1 MKSKILSVMIAGG
14 LCLSCLPSVEYNSS
28 VYSLQII
35 ASVKSVTLPK
45 DVLAVGEVKKLVF
58 EWSNG
63 AIPEIIYSSSDERI
77 ATVDE
82 EGNVTGISD
91 GTAVITV
98 KTARSTPGEY
108 SINEV
113 EVPVSSTA
121 RMSQDYSRGSLQVR
135 QKLCKYDTIY
145 YDKNEKNSNTAYTY
159 ITDKSELSN
168 ASLMPS
174 NDFKLIL
181 PYDAEVIKAGIELII
196 APQTDEIRYI
206 YADSLKTGDVV
217 DTSAVLLIY
226 NEYSVNGLNL
236 AVYTPSEYKS
246 YVGDGTVIVKEADH
260 VNKKITFELA
270 DESDYETGKCGQN
283 VSYKLGNGVLTVYG
297 SGGTSDYSSSDTP
310 WNNADVKQIIVEKGV
325 TSLRSNIFS
334 DLPNLESVIIADTVT
349 DMGFSVFENDYNL
362 KNITFSKKLQ
372 RICKNSF
379 TNCRSLESV
388 ILPSGLVKI
397 ENEVFSYCTS
407 LKKIVIP
414 SSVESIGR
422 RAFLFCGTGKAE
434 KGSENLFDFEAVTE
448 AGSYVEQYIENIN
461 EAITYDSETA
471 VSQARTYEKYDYVLL
486 SLGDKYFREMCF
498 PENYFNA
505 LGQETLY
512 LPEIESSCGDI
523 IGVNV
528 ASLKERKQEYPGS
541 HAYTYP
547 SYKSEVICTAPEVMK
562 LDEGWYLFRS
572 MGSFSDNVIAVDDSD
587 AYRYIINCT
596 AENNPEISYS
606 ERIAVH
612 LTGIISDLNMPLLQ
626 ADRIIRLKDLT
637 DYTPGDV
644 NGDKTINILDLILM
658 KHMLLSTETEDEIIS
673 GAYDYNYDEVFDIL
687 DVMELTRYLLGCRNL
702 NIVE

>member
-1 MKSKILSVMIAGG
+1 MIAGG
-14 LCLSCLPSVEYNSS
+14 LCLSCTPSIDYSSS
-28 VYSLQII
+28 VSAFQII
-35 ASVKSVTLPK
+35 ASAKSVTLPK

-63 AIPEIIYSSSDERI
+63 AIPEIVYSSSDESV

-82 EGNVTGISD
+82 NGAVTGVSD

-98 KTARSTPGEY
+98 KISRPSTGGY
-108 SINEV
+108 TVKEV
-113 EVPVSSTA
+113 EVPVSSDA
-121 RMSQDYSRGSLQVR
+121 RMSEEFSTGSLQVR
-135 QKLCKYDTIY
+135 QKLHKYDTIY
-145 YDKNEKNSNTAYTY
+145 YDENEKNSNISYSY
-159 ITDKSELSN
+159 ITDKSEVINDSF
-168 ASLMPS
+168 MPS
-174 NDFKLIL
+174 NNFKLIL

-196 APQTDEIRYI
+196 APQIDEVRYI

-236 AVYTPSEYKS
+236 AVYTPSSYKR
-246 YVGDGTVIVKEADH
+246 YVGEGTVIVKEADH
-260 VNKKITFELA
+260 VNKKITLELA

-297 SGGTSDYSSSDTP
+297 SGGTSDFSSSETP
-310 WNNADVKQIIVEKGV
+310 WNNADVKQIIVENGV
-325 TSLRSNIFS
+325 TALRSNIFC
-334 DLPNLESVIIADTVT
+334 DLPNLESVTIADTVT

-362 KNITFSKKLQ
+362 KNVTFSKKLQ

-388 ILPSGLVKI
+388 TLPSGLVKM

-448 AGSYVEQYIENIN
+448 AGSYAEQYIKNIN
-461 EAITYDSETA
+461 EDITYGSENA

-512 LPEIESSCGDI
+512 LPEIECSCGDI

-547 SYKSEVICTAPEVMK
+547 SYKSELICSAPEVMEI
-562 LDEGWYLFRS
+562 DEGWYIFRS
-572 MGSFSDNVIAVDDSD
+572 MGSFSASVIAVDDSD
-587 AYRYIINCT
+587 AYRFMINCT
-596 AENNPEISYS
+596 GENNPEISYS
-606 ERIAVH
+606 DKIAVH

-644 NGDKTINILDLILM
+644 NGDKKLNIFDLILM
-658 KHMLLSTETEDEIIS
+658 KQMLLSPEDEIIS

-687 DVMELTRYLLGCRNL
+687 DVMELTRYLLGGRKL
-702 NIVE
+702 SIVK